1 MSENGE
7 GVETSEMAL
16 VPVAPSDVVAQ
27 TGELMSPEE
36 TPQPGLVP
44 GSVIPALHLHR
55 HEHAGVSVDDEAR
68 AVISRLA
75 GQHGELFSYLH
86 GEIRQLQESCTR

>member
-1 MSENGE
+1 MLTRRMSENGE
-7 GVETSEMAL
+7 GVETFETAL
-16 VPVAPSDVVAQ
+16 VPVAPGDVVAQ
-27 TGELMSPEE
+27 TGGLMSPEE

-55 HEHAGVSVDDEAR
+55 HEHVGVSVDDEAR

-75 GQHGELFSYLH
+75 GQHGELFS
-86 GEIRQLQESCTR
+86 